1 LAPGTQTIGA
11 ASAPITGIA
20 SAAGPAAHAA
30 ARRPTMKDRI
40 ESILANIFGGIFLL
54 LSAVVVVETVSRKVF
69 NVSLQGAD
77 ELGGYALAVGS
88 TIAFSLALMGR
99 NHIRVDVFHDKFPR
113 GLQAALNWLSIVALA
128 VLGAFIAWVAF
139 KVIGDTRQYG
149 STAQTPWATPLIWPQ
164 SVWYAGLVIFALV
177 AFGYAVRATV
187 LLLTG
192 RIDTLNHDFH
202 PKSAKEELKEELAD
216 LAQRQTAEAE
226 DQGAKP

>member
-1 LAPGTQTIGA
+1 
-11 ASAPITGIA
+11 
-20 SAAGPAAHAA
+20 
-30 ARRPTMKDRI
+30 MKDRI
-40 ESILANIFGGIFLL
+40 ETLLATVFGGIFLG
-54 LSAVVVVETVSRKVF
+54 LSVVVAVETISRKVF

-113 GLQAALNWLSIVALA
+113 GMQAALNWLSIVSLA
-128 VLGAFIAWVAF
+128 ALGAFIAWIAF

-164 SVWYAGLVIFALV
+164 SVWYVGLVIFALV
-177 AFGYAVRATV
+177 SFGYAVRATF

-192 RIDTLNHDFH
+192 RIDALNRDFH
-202 PKSAKEELKEELAD
+202 PKSAKEELKEELED
-216 LAQRQTAEAE
+216 LAQRGPAVEGVA
-226 DQGAKP
+226 P